1 MSGTHDA
8 IPSWY
13 QPVGVSLALASGF
26 FIGVSLIL
34 QKKGLM
40 QTKEEGLE
48 QGNEYAYLKNYI
60 WWIGMVCMGVG
71 EVSNFGAYAFAPTIL
86 VTPLGAISVVV
97 SAILSIVF
105 LKEKINSRVSL
116 ASVSAL

>member
-1 MSGTHDA
+1 MTLSPHGTT
-8 IPSWY
+8 
-13 QPVGVSLALASGF
+13 PVGVSLALASGF

-48 QGNEYAYLKNYI
+48 QGNEYAYLRIIYGGLA
-60 WWIGMVCMGVG
+60 W
-71 EVSNFGAYAFAPTIL
+71 FAWAWEKYPTLALMLSHPTIL

-105 LKEKINSRVSL
+105 LKEKIRFSGITGIF
-116 ASVSAL
+116 SAL